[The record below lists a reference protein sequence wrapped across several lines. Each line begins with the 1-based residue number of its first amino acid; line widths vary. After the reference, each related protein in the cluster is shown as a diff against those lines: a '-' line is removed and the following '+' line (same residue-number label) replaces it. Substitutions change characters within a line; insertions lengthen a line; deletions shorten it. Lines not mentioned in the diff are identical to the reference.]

1 MHRAAEF
8 RAEFTESERGARLIP
23 TTPTQWLPVLAARL
37 DASYPRVN
45 MLRRYV
51 SNDAPLPEMGKNV
64 KASWQRFQKQS
75 RTNWAGLICTSVAER
90 IVPNG
95 VEVGDGANDD
105 AVKAAR
111 KLYRDSRLDLVLND
125 AVWSMLV
132 YRTGYLTV
140 WAGDGDQAPI
150 ITADSPEMMYVA
162 TEPLRP
168 WKARAGLRW
177 WRDSDAELDYGLVW
191 CQIGWQLFRRPVWVN
206 PLDAA
211 EKRVRS
217 TLAASGHWEP
227 TSEFVVTGRPPPVV
241 VMDNPTGVG
250 EFEMHT
256 DIIDRINAGVLER
269 RVTAALQAFRQRAMK
284 GGLPEKDAE
293 GNDIDWAAVFEPA
306 PGALWDIPSGI
317 DIWESEQTDIRPM
330 LDAVK
335 DDLRQLSAVTHTSLT
350 TLIPDS
356 ANQSATGAAAVKEG
370 EILKAKDRLKVVDVA
385 ASAAVS
391 IALQMQ
397 GIESDDTIR
406 ITWEPPDHVSLSE
419 KYTAAAQAKAAGESF
434 KSIAR
439 RILGYSPEEIAQ
451 DEMDRAQEQLALM
464 SLVATPQSGPAPAV
478 PQV

>member
-1 MHRAAEF
+1 V
-8 RAEFTESERGARLIP
+8 T
-23 TTPTQWLPVLAARL
+23 
-37 DASYPRVN
+37 
-45 MLRRYV
+45 
-51 SNDAPLPEMGKNV
+51 NDAPLPEMGKNV
-64 KASWQRFQKQS
+64 QASWQRFQRQS
-75 RTNWAGLICTSVAER
+75 RTNWGGLICSSVAER

-95 VEVGDGANDD
+95 VEVGDGVDDD

-111 KLYRDSRLDLVLND
+111 RLYRDSRLDLVLND

-140 WAGDGDQAPI
+140 WAGDGDRTPI
-150 ITADSPEMMYVA
+150 ITADTPQTMYVA
-162 TEPLRP
+162 TEPLQP

-177 WRDSDAELDYGLVW
+177 WRDSDAELDYALVW
-191 CQIGWQLFRRPVWVN
+191 CQIGWQLFSRPIWVN
-206 PLDAA
+206 PLDAV
-211 EKRVRS
+211 EQRVR
-217 TLAASGHWEP
+217 TTCAASGRWD
-227 TSEFVVTGRPPPVV
+227 SVSDFVVTGQPPPV
-241 VMDNPTGVG
+241 MIMENPTGAG
-250 EFEMHT
+250 EFELHT

-284 GGLPEKDAE
+284 GGLPSKDAD

-306 PGALWDIPSGI
+306 PGALWDLPEGI
-317 DIWESEQTDIRPM
+317 DVWESESTDIRPM

-370 EILKAKDRLKVVDVA
+370 AILKAKDRLKVADVA

-419 KYTAAAQAKAAGESF
+419 KYTAAAQAMAAGESRQ
-434 KSIAR
+434 SIAR
-439 RILGYSPEEIAQ
+439 HILGYSPEQIAQ
-451 DEMDRAQEQLALM
+451 DEMDRTQEQLSTMALVGI
-464 SLVATPQSGPAPAV
+464 SAPPGAES
-478 PQV
+478 